1 MKKDFLDLRLIIGLF
16 FLLVGL
22 ILFIG
27 SFVMKTTEGKSEV
40 TNFWSGMVY
49 VIFGAIMI
57 LFWMRHG
64 HKTDE
69 QEVSEDSEQ

>member
-49 VIFGAIMI
+49 VVFGVTMI
-57 LFWMRHG
+57 SFWTRHG
-64 HKTDE
+64 HKSDE
-69 QEVSEDSEQ
+69 PEVSEE